1 MSVMSDIYTEIQIML
16 EQGHSPQAIAQ
27 VLEVPVNWVYEVYEQ
42 LTEDMPEPQTPTED
56 ELDDMADYYSN
67 YSSEQ
72 YHEFD

>member
-1 MSVMSDIYTEIQIML
+1 MSAMSDIYTEIQIML

-27 VLEVPVNWVYEVYEQ
+27 VLEVPVSWVYEVYEQ
-42 LTEDMPEPQTPTED
+42 LTEDMPQVQDPTED

>member
-1 MSVMSDIYTEIQIML
+1 MSAMSDIYTEIQIML

-27 VLEVPVNWVYEVYEQ
+27 VLEVPVSWVYEVYEQ
-42 LTEDMPEPQTPTED
+42 LTEDMPEPPAPTED

>member
-1 MSVMSDIYTEIQIML
+1 MSAMSDIYTEIQIML

-27 VLEVPVNWVYEVYEQ
+27 VLEVPVSWVYEVYEQ
-42 LTEDMPEPQTPTED
+42 LAEDMPEPPAPTED

>member
-1 MSVMSDIYTEIQIML
+1 MSAMSDIYTEIQIML

-27 VLEVPVNWVYEVYEQ
+27 VLEVPVSWIYEVYEQ
-42 LTEDMPEPQTPTED
+42 LTEDMPQVQDPTED